1 MPNYTY
7 GAHAFGL
14 KNFQELH
21 DKRADVLKW
30 IKEYSPIEH
39 VSKDDPPIGLFY
51 TGTKGAKPGEIH
63 PDPTH
68 SPVMGMKL
76 AERLKEVGVDVVLV
90 YNGSPNPPYPNA
102 AAYLI
107 DRLRK

>member
-1 MPNYTY
+1 M
-7 GAHAFGL
+7 
-14 KNFQELH
+14 
-21 DKRADVLKW
+21 LKW

-39 VSKDDPPIGLFY
+39 VTKDDPPIGLFY
-51 TGTKGAKPGEIH
+51 GGDKGAKVGESH

-68 SPVMGMKL
+68 SPILGMKL
-76 AERLKEVGVDVVLV
+76 AEKLKELGVDVVL
-90 YNGSPNPPYPNA
+90 STPATRTRSIPSA